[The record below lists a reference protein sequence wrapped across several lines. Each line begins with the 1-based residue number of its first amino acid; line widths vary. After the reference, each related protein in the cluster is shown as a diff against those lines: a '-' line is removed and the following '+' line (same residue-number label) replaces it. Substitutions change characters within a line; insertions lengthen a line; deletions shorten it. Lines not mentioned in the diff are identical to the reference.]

1 MTIPVGIL
9 RLYGAYLAGGDDAGQ
24 RISLFYPT
32 SRTIFPVLPDG
43 KEVLPDSPA
52 GSWGLAWFLGL
63 NTLGQPRFQV
73 RDDVVLNSK
82 IAWHEAGHALEQV
95 ICTRLAEQRGTSYSD
110 AENDVRTRYWYWRG
124 FAPLHGNWWD
134 AYLFAQSL
142 GVSGGW
148 QYLPGESVA
157 ESISAATGGYVE
169 SEWTATYGLDLALH
183 NGIYDPTGGGLRARV
198 FWQEIMREVDMD
210 EATIRAIAVAA
221 GNEALAR
228 IGLDANTFEFI
239 KNRLGKDAHHTHTV
253 VPALV
258 GMATSEPIE
267 KP

>member
-1 MTIPVGIL
+1 MIPESIL
-9 RLYGAYLAGGDDAGQ
+9 RLYGAYLVGGDDAGQ
-24 RISLFYPT
+24 RIKLFYPT
-32 SRTIFPVLPDG
+32 SRTIFPILPDSE
-43 KEVLPDSPA
+43 EVLPDSPA

-63 NTLGQPRFQV
+63 NPLGQPRFQV
-73 RDDVVLNSK
+73 RDDIILNSK
-82 IAWHEAGHALEQV
+82 IAWHEAGHALEAV
-95 ICTRLAEQRGTSYSD
+95 LCTRLAAQRSIDYRQ
-110 AENDVRTRYWYWRG
+110 AEDEVRTAYWNWRG
-124 FAPLHGNWWD
+124 FGPLNGTWWD
-134 AYLFAQSL
+134 AYLYSQSL

-198 FWQEIMREVDMD
+198 FWQEKMREVDMD
-210 EATIRAIAVAA
+210 EATVRAIAVAA

-228 IGLDANTFEFI
+228 IGLDAHTFQFI
-239 KNRLGKDAHHTHTV
+239 KDRLKADAHHTHTV